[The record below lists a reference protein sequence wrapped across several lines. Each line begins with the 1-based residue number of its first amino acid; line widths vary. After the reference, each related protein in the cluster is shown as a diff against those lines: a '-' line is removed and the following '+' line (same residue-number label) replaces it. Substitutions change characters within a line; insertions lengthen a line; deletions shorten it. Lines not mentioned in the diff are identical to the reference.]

1 MKKALSILLITGMF
15 FTATTEAVFAS
26 GSNSKLETSF
36 PYVEELGYEVNLDV
50 KEQEEETELSYI

>member
-50 KEQEEETELSYI
+50 KEQEEET